1 MDIYEI
7 CFKNMINGWRE
18 AFDNP
23 DMPFYFVQIAG
34 FQQPVTVQPRSEWAA
49 LRQAQ
54 AKALELL
61 HTGMA
66 TAIDIG
72 NPVDIHPTNKAEVAR
87 RLALLALDKT
97 YGRYQTCE
105 APVYTEVAIDGHV
118 MTLSFDGPVY
128 PVGGAVTGFI
138 IGDKDGNW
146 AYAHAEMQGDRVVR
160 LSSSLIDKPVAAR
173 YNWADYPVG
182 NLYGANSLPV
192 LPFAAE

>member
-1 MDIYEI
+1 
-7 CFKNMINGWRE
+7 
-18 AFDNP
+18 
-23 DMPFYFVQIAG
+23 MPFYFVQIAG

-173 YNWADYPVG
+173 YNWADYPGG